1 MCREPACILGSWCPV
16 HQHDNPPCVTG
27 RLPAERPA
35 PHRSVLR
42 HRHSLASS
50 AIPSK
55 IWWMAEM
62 LPFRLVVERPC
73 HQILPRPCAAIGP
86 IAWCR
91 PHINPA
97 APPPPGAGEETT
109 PEVHQG
115 HPVLCY
121 ITLTNALGPLYLNS
135 GSRRKARVHRLQAL
149 PSDLGGNG
157 GPCVGPARSAAA
169 GGELVHEA
177 HVPRIAL
184 KDCLLTMRVP
194 WRRAG
199 SCGRWGR
206 GPSQQPVGKTQGKA
220 GGQAWSGGQ
229 PAMALRAREC
239 WALTARDGAR
249 WAELACPAHSHLRA
263 AGPDPPAGP
272 EHHAPAQ
279 RDGPG

>member
-73 HQILPRPCAAIGP
+73 HQILPRPSAAIGP

-184 KDCLLTMRVP
+184 KDLPAHHEGALEARRQLWAVEP
-194 WRRAG
+194 WTKPAACWQNSRQ
-199 SCGRWGR
+199 GR
-206 GPSQQPVGKTQGKA
+206 GPGVVWWAACHGTQGQ
-220 GGQAWSGGQ
+220 GMLGIDCQGRG
-229 PAMALRAREC
+229 AM
-239 WALTARDGAR
+239 G
-249 WAELACPAHSHLRA
+249 
-263 AGPDPPAGP
+263 
-272 EHHAPAQ
+272 
-279 RDGPG
+279 